1 MRNTRKQILRR
12 VGYPQSIIFYRP
24 RNVAYRTVGNQEHM
38 IGLVI
43 KQKTRT
49 KGQGSEWLESIVWHN
64 DQLYSGPLGWWLVE
78 RCRIGCSFDRR
89 S

>member
-1 MRNTRKQILRR
+1 
-12 VGYPQSIIFYRP
+12 
-24 RNVAYRTVGNQEHM
+24 M

-64 DQLYSGPLGWWLVE
+64 DQLYSGSLGWWLVE
-78 RCRIGCSFDRR
+78 RCRIGCSFDRC